1 MYYCKFL
8 DREAGPFTREEI
20 YTLIREG
27 QLQKQ
32 SLITSEGETKA
43 AEEWPEFK
51 ILFIAVNK
59 TAPIETPHKPNSF
72 QKVLQTDWD
81 PLKYLKYITDS
92 KYFTDLQ
99 FIRKLGI
106 LSFALGVC
114 LLLVSIISIG
124 CILIGGIA
132 KEGITETL
140 KDKFFLFVI
149 YLVYSLFVLASTG
162 MVMGSCIR
170 NIFRFPKQTILR
182 MAIFGLAM
190 IISSIPFII
199 AYFNGA
205 DAPLEITIFFS
216 MELGFYIPYTVFLGL
231 SFFLFKNLPTEKN
244 QNQDLLQDNS
254 QSDPSKHQNN
264 LFLKIFKGLVFTYIL
279 IGVLIVLDDFN
290 EMTRDHTRKPGTFD
304 FSDTQQQDTNAFL
317 YNLVLVPVSGIIQ
330 VITLR
335 DLYKSPKKSIGR
347 LALLGLAMIIVNFVS
362 CFFIDFGG
370 FVPEPIVHVF
380 LFIPYTYFLGI
391 TAILFRE

>member
-59 TAPIETPHKPNSF
+59 TAPIETPHNPNSF
-72 QKVLQTDWD
+72 QKALQTNWD
-81 PLKYLKYITDS
+81 PLKYLKYI
-92 KYFTDLQ
+92 TDLQ

-106 LSFALGVC
+106 LSIALGVC

-124 CILIGGIA
+124 CILLGGTA
-132 KEGITETL
+132 KEGISKTL
-140 KDKFFLFVI
+140 DENLALFVI
-149 YLVYSLFVLASTG
+149 YLVHSLFVLASTG

-170 NIFRFPKQTILR
+170 NIFRFPKPTILR
-182 MAIFGLAM
+182 MALFGLAM
-190 IISSIPFII
+190 IIPSIIFIMLLSNNTGTLWDI
-199 AYFNGA
+199 
-205 DAPLEITIFFS
+205 IFLV

-231 SFFLFKNLPTEKN
+231 SFFLFKNLSPEKI
-244 QNQDLLQDNS
+244 QNQDLLQDNP
-254 QSDPSKHQNN
+254 QSDSSKHQNN

-279 IGVLIVLDDFN
+279 FGVLIVHSDFN
-290 EMTRDHTRKPGTFD
+290 EMTKDHTRKTGTFD

-317 YNLVLVPVSGIIQ
+317 YNLVFVPVSGIIQ
-330 VITLR
+330 VIALR
-335 DLYKSPKKSIGR
+335 DLYKSPKKSIGK
-347 LALLGLAMIIVNFVS
+347 LALLGLAMIIVNFVV
-362 CFFIDFGG
+362 CYIIDFGG
-370 FVPEPIVHVF
+370 FVPEPFLYVF
-380 LFIPYTYFLGI
+380 LFIPYTYFMGI
-391 TAILFRE
+391 TALLLRE